1 MSSLSLFFYMFS
13 LVALVSSFLVVTL
26 KNPVH
31 SVLFLILTF
40 FNCSALFVLLGAEF
54 LAMLL
59 LLVYVGAVA
68 VLFLFV
74 VMMLN
79 IDFSTLRKG
88 MSKNA
93 PLGILV
99 GLILLI
105 EIIISITGY
114 NFAEIST
121 SERNITAINP
131 SVENT
136 KALGLVLYT
145 EYSYLFQCAGYI
157 LLVAMIGAIALTH
170 RKRDNVRRQRVNKQI
185 LKDRKDSIEIKK
197 VDIGK
202 GTQI

>member
-1 MSSLSLFFYMFS
+1 MSSFSLFFYLFS

-114 NFAEIST
+114 NFSET
-121 SERNITAINP
+121 SNVERNITAINP

-170 RKRDNVRRQRVNKQI
+170 RKRDNVRRQRVNKQV

-202 GTQI
+202 GTKI

>member
-114 NFAEIST
+114 NF
-121 SERNITAINP
+121 SETFNVEKNITVINP

-170 RKRDNVRRQRVNKQI
+170 RKRDNVRRQRVNKQV

-202 GTQI
+202 GTKI

>member
-114 NFAEIST
+114 NFSET
-121 SERNITAINP
+121 SNVERNITAINP

-170 RKRDNVRRQRVNKQI
+170 RKRDNVRRQRVNKQV

-197 VDIGK
+197 VEIGK
-202 GTQI
+202 GTKI

>member
-114 NFAEIST
+114 NFSET
-121 SERNITAINP
+121 SNVERNITAINP

-157 LLVAMIGAIALTH
+157 LLVAMIGAITLTH
-170 RKRDNVRRQRVNKQI
+170 RKRENVRRQRVNKQV

-202 GTQI
+202 GTKI

>member
-114 NFAEIST
+114 NFSET
-121 SERNITAINP
+121 SNVERNITAINP

-170 RKRDNVRRQRVNKQI
+170 RKRDNVRRQRVNKQV

-202 GTQI
+202 GTKI

>member
-114 NFAEIST
+114 NFRET
-121 SERNITAINP
+121 FNVERNITVINP

-170 RKRDNVRRQRVNKQI
+170 RKRDNVRRQRVNKQV

-202 GTQI
+202 GTKI

>member
-74 VMMLN
+74 VN

-114 NFAEIST
+114 NFSET
-121 SERNITAINP
+121 SNVERNITAINP

-170 RKRDNVRRQRVNKQI
+170 RKRDNVRRQRVNKQV

-202 GTQI
+202 GTKI

>member
-13 LVALVSSFLVVTL
+13 FVALVSSFLVVTL

-114 NFAEIST
+114 NFSET
-121 SERNITAINP
+121 SNVERNITAINP

-157 LLVAMIGAIALTH
+157 LLVAMIGAITLTH
-170 RKRDNVRRQRVNKQI
+170 RKRDNVRRQRVNKQV

-202 GTQI
+202 GTKI

>member
-114 NFAEIST
+114 NFSET
-121 SERNITAINP
+121 FNVERNITVINP

-170 RKRDNVRRQRVNKQI
+170 RKRDNVRRQRVNKQV

-202 GTQI
+202 GTKI

>member
-114 NFAEIST
+114 NFGEISNG
-121 SERNITAINP
+121 ERNIAAINP

-145 EYSYLFQCAGYI
+145 EYSYLFQCAGFI

-170 RKRDNVRRQRVNKQI
+170 RKRDNVRRQRVNKQV

-197 VDIGK
+197 VEIGK